1 MASIQTGAH
10 PGLFPTSMPRMGG
23 IPAEMP
29 AGDRNNT
36 KQRLLGYFVPL
47 RHETDHRFVYH
58 FVECG
63 LGATLSVTTYISSAI
78 FKAQAGG
85 DQARG
90 GPGARSFP
98 LRPQR
103 PVAHD
108 REEASLTNAV
118 TLPPRVAWP
127 TR

>member
-1 MASIQTGAH
+1 
-10 PGLFPTSMPRMGG
+10 
-23 IPAEMP
+23 MP

-36 KQRLLGYFVPL
+36 TQRPLGHFAPL
-47 RHETDHRFVYH
+47 HYETDHRFVH
-58 FVECG
+58 QFVECG